1 MKKLKNKKSLFSSI
15 MLTTLLVLGTTT
27 LALSNPAEDEP
38 IYVYLTWISD
48 PAHTINVNWRTDE
61 SYVGEVRYDTES
73 RNGAPEAYISTTGGT
88 GGVTTSKFEGYIHH
102 VGLTELEP
110 DTTYY
115 FICGNPD
122 YGWSEE
128 LSFRTAPVER
138 KNLRFVVGGDS
149 RWDARYSYP
158 QWPSARDNISK
169 LMASYN
175 PDFVLFIGDY
185 IWSGQEQ
192 NEPDT
197 WDNWFGAV
205 YEYWRTEDGR
215 LIPMIPVI
223 GNHEVTYPGPPEYD
237 PAVDAS
243 NYYMLFVP
251 PGNKA
256 YYSLNLG
263 PDLHITILDSEIL
276 DSRSDSWGEQI
287 EWLRQDLNEHYDYLW
302 TLAADHKPPLDGT
315 NFLNEWT
322 PEFDIYHLD
331 LVFSGHEHYYERS
344 HPINLLQ
351 NQNSL
356 SPESYESPENGTIY
370 VVSGG
375 WGAPNYD
382 APSHWYSIRGPIEDY
397 HFTVVDLYENGALHL
412 QAVNFDGE
420 VIDDLTIQKGVQ
432 SQPEN
437 GGGVP
442 VAPVAAIV
450 IILCAIII
458 FLYLR
463 SAKGQSGQSNVSE
476 NMRD

>member
-1 MKKLKNKKSLFSSI
+1 
-15 MLTTLLVLGTTT
+15 MLATLLVLGTTT
-27 LALSNPAEDEP
+27 LASSDPAEDEP

-48 PAHTINVNWRTDE
+48 PAHTINVNWRTDGN
-61 SYVGEVRYDTES
+61 YVGEVHYDTES
-73 RNGAPEAYISTTGGT
+73 RGGAPGAYSSTTEGT

-102 VGLTELEP
+102 IELTELEP
-110 DTTYY
+110 DTTYF

-138 KNLRFVVGGDS
+138 KNIRFVVGGDS

-175 PDFVLFIGDY
+175 PDFVIFIGDY
-185 IWSGQEQ
+185 LWSGEYEEQ
-192 NEPDT
+192 NLFGYTLDTYPDT
-197 WDNWFGAV
+197 WDNWLGAAFK
-205 YEYWRTEDGR
+205 YWRNSDNR

-223 GNHEVTYPGPPEYD
+223 GNHEIVFPEPSDYD
-237 PAVDAS
+237 PKLHAS

-251 PGNKA
+251 SGSKA
-256 YYSLNLG
+256 YYSLNWG
-263 PDLHITILDSEIL
+263 PDLHITILDSEI
-276 DSRSDSWGEQI
+276 RWTGSDSWNEQL
-287 EWLRQDLNEHYDYLW
+287 EWLRQDLLEHWDNLW
-302 TLAADHKPPLDGT
+302 KIAADHRPVLDDPG
-315 NFLNEWT
+315 LQREWT
-322 PEFDIYHLD
+322 LEFDISHLD
-331 LVFSGHEHYYERS
+331 LMFSGHEHYYERS

-356 SPESYESPENGTIY
+356 SSESYESPENGTIY

-382 APSHWYSIRGPIEDY
+382 AFPHWYSTRGPIKDY
-397 HFTVVDLYENGALHL
+397 HFTVVDIYENGALHFK
-412 QAVNFDGE
+412 AVNFNGE
-420 VIDDLTIQKGVQ
+420 VIDEFTIQKGVQ
-432 SQPEN
+432 PQPES

-442 VAPVAAIV
+442 IAPVVAIV
-450 IILCAIII
+450 IMLCAIVA

-463 SAKGQSGQSNVSE
+463 SIKGQSGRSNVSE
-476 NMRD
+476 SMRD

>member
-1 MKKLKNKKSLFSSI
+1 LKNKKSVFSSL
-15 MLTTLLVLGTTT
+15 MLATLLVLGATT
-27 LALSNPAEDEP
+27 LASSNPAEDEP
-38 IYVYLTWISD
+38 IYVYLTWTSD

-61 SYVGEVRYDTES
+61 NYIGEVRHDIES
-73 RNGAPEAYISTTGGT
+73 RNGAPEAYSSTTGGT

-102 VGLTELEP
+102 VELTELEP
-110 DTTYY
+110 DTPYY
-115 FICGNPD
+115 FICGNPGH
-122 YGWSEE
+122 GWSEE
-128 LSFRTAPVER
+128 LSFRTAPVEG
-138 KNLRFVVGGDS
+138 KNIRFVVGGDS

-158 QWPSARDNISK
+158 QWPSARDNISE

-175 PDFVLFIGDY
+175 PDFVIFIGDY

-197 WDNWFGAV
+197 WDNWLGAMF
-205 YEYWRTEDGR
+205 EYWRTDDDR

-223 GNHEVTYPGPPEYD
+223 GNHEVTYPEPFEYD
-237 PAVDAS
+237 PMVDAS

-256 YYSLNLG
+256 YYSLNWG

-276 DSRSDSWGEQI
+276 DPRSDSWGAQM
-287 EWLRQDLNEHYDYLW
+287 EWLKQDLNEHYSYLW
-302 TLAADHKPPLDGT
+302 KLAADHRPVLDDT
-315 NFLNEWT
+315 NFLNRWT
-322 PEFDIYHLD
+322 PEFDTYHLD

-382 APSHWYSIRGPIEDY
+382 SPPHWYSTRGPIKDY
-397 HFTVVDLYENGALHL
+397 HFTVVDIYENGALHL

-420 VIDDLTIQKGVQ
+420 VIDDLTIQKDVQ

-450 IILCAIII
+450 IILCVIII

-463 SAKGQSGQSNVSE
+463 SIRGQSGQSNVSE

>member
-1 MKKLKNKKSLFSSI
+1 LKNKKSIFSSL
-15 MLTTLLVLGTTT
+15 MLATLLVLGTTT
-27 LALSNPAEDEP
+27 IASSDPVEDEP
-38 IYVYLTWISD
+38 IYVYLTWLSD
-48 PAHTINVNWRTDE
+48 PAHTINVNWRTDRN
-61 SYVGEVRYDTES
+61 YVGEVHYDTES
-73 RNGAPEAYISTTGGT
+73 RGGAPGAYSLTTEGT

-102 VGLTELEP
+102 VELTELEP

-138 KNLRFVVGGDS
+138 KNIRFVVGGDS
-149 RWDARYSYP
+149 RWETRYSYP
-158 QWPSARDNISK
+158 EWPSSRDTISQ

-197 WDNWFGAV
+197 WDNWLGAM
-205 YEYWRTEDGR
+205 YKYWRTEDGR

-223 GNHEVTYPGPPEYD
+223 GNHEVTYPEPLEYD
-237 PAVDAS
+237 PMVDAS

-251 PGNKA
+251 PENRPH
-256 YYSLNLG
+256 YSLNWG
-263 PDLHITILDSEIL
+263 PDLHITVLDSEIVNP
-276 DSRSDSWGEQI
+276 RSDSWGEQI
-287 EWLRQDLNEHYDYLW
+287 DWLKQDLTDHYNYLW
-302 TLAADHKPPLDGT
+302 KLAADHKPPLDGT
-315 NFLNEWT
+315 NFLNEWI
-322 PEFDIYHLD
+322 PEFDTYHLD

-351 NQNSL
+351 NQYSL
-356 SPESYESPENGTIY
+356 SPESFEAPENGTIY

-382 APSHWYSIRGPIEDY
+382 SPPHWYSTRGPIKDY
-397 HFTVVDLYENGALHL
+397 HFTVVDVYENGSLHL
-412 QAVNFDGE
+412 KAVNFNGE
-420 VIDDLTIQKGVQ
+420 VIDGFAIQKDVQ
-432 SQPEN
+432 SQQEN

-442 VAPVAAIV
+442 VAMVAAIV
-450 IILCAIII
+450 IMLCAIIV

-463 SAKGQSGQSNVSE
+463 SIKGQSGQSNVSE
-476 NMRD
+476 SMRD